1 MLLIPIFL
9 SMVSRTVAS
18 CHGYYGSEN
27 YSQFE
32 CELIE
37 NIHLFVAAFGVAA
50 LAVRYLIFKKRSIR
64 WIKIVF
70 FLVHLGEVGNGS
82 ENNVSIPGALLQ
94 SKASTG
100 IIIFHNL
107 LITLHSFKDE
117 VPKV

>member
-1 MLLIPIFL
+1 M
-9 SMVSRTVAS
+9 
-18 CHGYYGSEN
+18 
-27 YSQFE
+27 
-32 CELIE
+32 
-37 NIHLFVAAFGVAA
+37 
-50 LAVRYLIFKKRSIR
+50 
-64 WIKIVF
+64 F

-100 IIIFHNL
+100 IITLHNL